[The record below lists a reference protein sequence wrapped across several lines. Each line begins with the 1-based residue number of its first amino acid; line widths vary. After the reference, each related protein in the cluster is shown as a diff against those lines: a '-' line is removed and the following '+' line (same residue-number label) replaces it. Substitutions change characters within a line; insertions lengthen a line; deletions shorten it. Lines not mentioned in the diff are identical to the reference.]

1 MLSRLFALVLLV
13 PATAFGLV
21 FALLALEEIPDRTQ
35 EVRACVHNVGR
46 ETPVR
51 GTEQIPFRPSY
62 LVVETDRNPQKF
74 VHYLGTFRVDE
85 PVPQQIRP
93 GDCVRI
99 TVDKAALE
107 APPMA
112 GFSRNGVTLAT
123 SPTDHGLRLLLAK
136 QALKSFAL
144 GWPPV
149 PSQNRPWVRI
159 QRLERGGEELIA
171 PRDALFWPLAILGGT
186 SLLCLAI
193 AARQLLRVVA
203 GAPTR

>member
-1 MLSRLFALVLLV
+1 MLSRLFALILLV
-13 PATAFGLV
+13 PAVIFGLV
-21 FALLALEEIPDRTQ
+21 FGLLALEEVSDQTE

-51 GTEQIPFRPSY
+51 GMQQIPLRPSY
-62 LVVETDRNPQKF
+62 LVIETDRNPQKF
-74 VHYLGTFRVDE
+74 VHYLGSLQAND
-85 PVPQQIRP
+85 PVAERIRP

-107 APPMA
+107 APPME

-123 SPTDHGLRLLLAK
+123 APTDHGLRLLLAK
-136 QALKSFAL
+136 RALKSFAL

-159 QRLERGGEELIA
+159 QRLERGSEELIS
-171 PRDALFWPLAILGGT
+171 PRDALFWPLAILGGI

-203 GAPTR
+203 GAPAS